1 MTPYNNDRLR
11 ECGQDVHD
19 ETDRE
24 NDSLGVAVADDEMI
38 TSAVRRFVKLGGL
51 AGRVG
56 SSVVGNQVLDVARSG
71 PAKQIKKT
79 ENLVRNA
86 VRIAETLGEMKGA
99 AMKVGQMLSLHE
111 GMLPPE
117 VAEVLRGLQKEA
129 PRVPAEV
136 MELEIRGSLENY
148 DELFKELDFEAF
160 AAASI
165 GQVHTGRLRDGREVA
180 VKIQYPLID
189 HIVKADLKNLKTL
202 LRALLGLITDLDFEP
217 IWTELRD
224 RLLEELDYTHEA
236 ANIRR
241 MADLH
246 ADIPEITIP
255 TVVDEATTRNVLTME
270 FIDGISPTEACSD
283 EYDEAAR
290 NRWGEVLAEFLMR
303 GLMEHRFLHA
313 DPNLA
318 NFAFR
323 EDGGIV
329 VYDFGCVKEVPE
341 SLALGYG
348 EMLVA
353 AAEGRGEQMPGI
365 LLNMGV
371 HLKNGESLP
380 ADVIDPYVEMFADIL
395 RADRPYTFGDNQD
408 LYRRLFEL
416 GFANLEY
423 SKDIVFPEDAI
434 FIDRALGGHFG
445 NLSRLRATG
454 PWRDLVLRYA
464 AGHSAGQ

>member
-1 MTPYNNDRLR
+1 MSN
-11 ECGQDVHD
+11 
-19 ETDRE
+19 
-24 NDSLGVAVADDEMI
+24 DEMI

-56 SSVVGNQVLDVARSG
+56 ASVVGNQVLDVARSG
-71 PAKQIKKT
+71 PSKQIKKT

-86 VRIAETLGEMKGA
+86 MRIAETLGEMKGA

-136 MELEIRGSLENY
+136 MEYEIRGSLENF
-148 DELFKELDFEAF
+148 DDLFEDLDFEAF

-165 GQVHTGRLRDGREVA
+165 GQVHLGRLRDGREVA

-189 HIVKADLKNLKTL
+189 EIVKADLKNLKTL

-236 ANIRR
+236 SNIRR
-241 MADLH
+241 MAELH
-246 ADIPEITIP
+246 AAVPEIIIP
-255 TVVDEATTRNVLTME
+255 AAVEKATTRNVLTME
-270 FIDGISPTEACSD
+270 YVGGISPTEACSD
-283 EYDEAAR
+283 QFDEEMR
-290 NRWGEVLAEFLMR
+290 DRWGVVLAEFLMR
-303 GLMEHRFLHA
+303 GLMEHHFLHA

-323 EDGGIV
+323 QDGTVV

-341 SLALGYG
+341 ELADGYA
-348 EMLVA
+348 ELLTA
-353 AAEGRGEQMPGI
+353 AAEGGGEEVSAVMRR
-365 LLNMGV
+365 MGM
-371 HLKNGESLP
+371 HMKGGEPLP
-380 ADVIDPYVEMFADIL
+380 PDAIDPYVEIFGAIL
-395 RADRPYTFGDNQD
+395 RAAPPYTFGDDED
-408 LYRRLFEL
+408 LYSRLFDL
-416 GFANLEY
+416 GFSNMEY
-423 SKDIVFPEDAI
+423 SKDMVFPEDAI
-434 FIDRALGGHFG
+434 FIHRSLGGHFG

-454 PWRDLVLRYA
+454 PWRELVFRYA
-464 AGHSAGQ
+464 ERRGA

>member
-1 MTPYNNDRLR
+1 MAN
-11 ECGQDVHD
+11 
-19 ETDRE
+19 
-24 NDSLGVAVADDEMI
+24 DEMI

-51 AGRVG
+51 AGRV
-56 SSVVGNQVLDVARSG
+56 SASVVGNQVLDVARSG
-71 PAKQIKKT
+71 PAKQVKKT

-86 VRIAETLGEMKGA
+86 MRIAETLGEMKGA

-117 VAEVLRGLQKEA
+117 VAEVLRSLQKEA

-136 MELEIRGSLENY
+136 MEYEIRGSLEDY
-148 DELFKELDFEAF
+148 DELFEALDFEAF

-165 GQVHTGRLRDGREVA
+165 GQVHLGKLRDGREVA

-189 HIVKADLKNLKTL
+189 EIVKADLKNLKAL
-202 LRALLGLITDLDFEP
+202 LRALLGLITEIEFEP
-217 IWTELRD
+217 IWSELRD

-241 MADLH
+241 MAELH
-246 ADIPEITIP
+246 ADVPEILIP
-255 TVVDEATTRNVLTME
+255 SVVDEATTRSVLTME
-270 FIDGISPTEACSD
+270 YLGGLTPTEACSD
-283 EYDEAAR
+283 RFGKEMRD
-290 NRWGEVLAEFLMR
+290 RWGIILAEFLMR

-323 EDGGIV
+323 EDGRVV
-329 VYDFGCVKEVPE
+329 VYDFGCVKEVPDV
-341 SLALGYG
+341 LANGYAKV
-348 EMLVA
+348 LVA
-353 AAEGRGEQMPGI
+353 AAELRGHEIPQMLRG
-365 LLNMGV
+365 MGV
-371 HLKNGESLP
+371 YLKGGEPLP
-380 ADVIDPYVEMFADIL
+380 ADAVEPYVEMFSVIL
-395 RADRPYTFGDNQD
+395 RADPPYTFGDDHD

-416 GFANLEY
+416 GLSNIEY

-454 PWRDLVLRYA
+454 PWRDLVFKYA
-464 AGHSAGQ
+464 SRRI

>member
-1 MTPYNNDRLR
+1 M
-11 ECGQDVHD
+11 
-19 ETDRE
+19 
-24 NDSLGVAVADDEMI
+24 ADDEMI

-56 SSVVGNQVLDVARSG
+56 ASVVGNQVLDVARSG
-71 PAKQIKKT
+71 PAKQVKKT

-86 VRIAETLGEMKGA
+86 MRIAETLGEMKGA

-136 MELEIRGSLENY
+136 MEYEVRGSLENF
-148 DELFKELDFEAF
+148 DELFEELDFEAF

-165 GQVHTGRLRDGREVA
+165 GQVHRGRLRDGREVA

-189 HIVKADLKNLKTL
+189 EIVKADLKNLKAL

-224 RLLEELDYTHEA
+224 RLLEELDYNHEA
-236 ANIRR
+236 SNIRR
-241 MADLH
+241 MAELH
-246 ADIPEITIP
+246 ADVPEIVIP
-255 TVVDEATTRNVLTME
+255 TVIEKATTRNVLTME
-270 FIDGISPTEACSD
+270 YVGGITPTDACSD
-283 EYDEAAR
+283 RFDNAVR
-290 NRWGEVLAEFLMR
+290 NRWGEVLAEFLLR

-318 NFAFR
+318 NFAFL
-323 EDGGIV
+323 EDGGVV
-329 VYDFGCVKEVPE
+329 VYDFGCVKDVPE
-341 SLALGYG
+341 SLADGYA
-348 EMLVA
+348 ELLVA
-353 AAEGRGEQMPGI
+353 AAEERGDEVPEILREIGMHMTGGEAMPS
-365 LLNMGV
+365 
-371 HLKNGESLP
+371 E
-380 ADVIDPYVEMFADIL
+380 AIDPYVEMFGEIL
-395 RADRPYTFGDNQD
+395 RADPPYTFGDNED
-408 LYRRLFEL
+408 LYRRLFQL
-416 GFANLEY
+416 GFANMEY
-423 SKDIVFPEDAI
+423 SRDMVFPEDAI

-454 PWRDLVLRYA
+454 PWRELVFRYA
-464 AGHSAGQ
+464 RRRNEGSSE